1 MLTFSFSL
9 SQIFNIMVS
18 DSDSERSLFG
28 TEIKPEKSKKKE
40 KTIKASKPQA
50 KSKVS
55 KKPREKKPKV
65 EKKPPKWHCPEG
77 EERIRFLNHLK
88 GWF

>member
-1 MLTFSFSL
+1 MAS
-9 SQIFNIMVS
+9 NS
-18 DSDSERSLFG
+18 DSDSDRSFFG
-28 TEIKPEKSKKKE
+28 TKTVPEKIRKE
-40 KTIKASKPQA
+40 KNPTKASKPRA
-50 KSKVS
+50 SS
-55 KKPREKKPKV
+55 KKTEKDPKVPKKARAKKPKV